1 MSIEDHIQ
9 SLGNRL
15 FEASIEFSEDASWID
30 KLVTLTTSDES
41 FRLQALRF
49 IDVLPSLEDDIS
61 LTKHLQSY
69 FGQLDL
75 SLPELARWGLD
86 HSDEPWLAHIAAP
99 LTRFT
104 IRGLSRKFMGGQT
117 KKEAAS
123 TIKKLRDGGMNS
135 SLDILGEATINEQEA
150 EAYQQAYLEL
160 ISNMASE
167 TDQWPHNAN
176 LDQCYGREIPR
187 LNISLKPSSL
197 YSQINAADYKGSQQA
212 ILKRLYPIIEC
223 AREHNAFVTID
234 MEQYDYKHITMA
246 VFTRLLNDKSL
257 SDWPNL
263 GIAIQAYLKDAY
275 QDLQSLAD
283 VIEQRD
289 APASV
294 RLVRGAYWDY
304 ETVIAAQN
312 NWRSPV
318 WSVKQ
323 NTDANF
329 ERCLDYL
336 LFRNDLFN
344 TAVASHNIR
353 SLAATTALA
362 EHHDLDTDH
371 YEFQMLYGMAK
382 PLKKAL
388 IQQQKHLRV
397 YMPYGKTL
405 PGMSYLVRRLL
416 ENSTG
421 ETVLDIGLKSKYDHI
436 NLQQPVFL
444 DEKRDNSKANR
455 FQNTPLLR
463 FTDTSEYQQF
473 QQALERE
480 QSLLGKHYPMIID
493 GEYLESNTTI
503 TSINP
508 AQPDQII
515 GCVSAADL
523 ALADR
528 ALAAAQRASS
538 NWKNMSA
545 KERADGLRNIAA
557 RLSKQRYQFAAL
569 QVLEAG
575 KNWLEADADVC
586 EAIDFLNYY
595 ADQAERLGLAVIN
608 VIAGEHNLLGY
619 RARGVG
625 LVIPPWNF
633 PLAILTGMLSATIV
647 TGNTAILKPSSETP
661 VIAARFIQLVHEAG
675 LPPGVVN
682 LVPGSGEIIGD
693 YLARS
698 PHIHLIAFT
707 GSEAVGTRLIQ
718 TGAQLQPEQYHVK
731 RVIAEMG
738 GKNAIIIDDDADLD
752 VAVTG
757 TVASAFGFQGQKCS
771 ACSRVI
777 VLDKAYDAFIERLL
791 ATAKSLHIGPPQEAG
806 NYLGPVISQQA
817 YERIHRA
824 IANGMDRAT
833 LLLDNTIDQNN
844 SGYFISPV
852 IFTDVSPDTLLAQE
866 EIFGPV
872 LSVMRA
878 RDFSQAIDMANSTRY
893 ALTGGVYSRNPQHL
907 MQAGTS
913 FNVGN
918 LYLNRKITGA
928 MVARQPFGGFN
939 MSGIGNKAGGENY
952 LQQFMQSYC
961 ITENTLRRGF
971 APALS
976 KDGNGQQG

>member
-1 MSIEDHIQ
+1 MSIEDHID
-9 SLGNRL
+9 SLGHQL
-15 FEASIEFSEDASWID
+15 FDAARENSEEAGWID
-30 KLVTLTTSDES
+30 KLVMLTTRDEN
-41 FRLQALRF
+41 FRVQALRF
-49 IDVLPSLEDDIS
+49 IDVLPSLEDDTS

-69 FGQLDL
+69 FGPLNL
-75 SLPELARWGLD
+75 SLPEFARWGLD

-117 KKEAAS
+117 TAEAATRIRS
-123 TIKKLRDGGMNS
+123 LRDKGMNS

-160 ISNMASE
+160 ITNMASAVNPW
-167 TDQWPHNAN
+167 QHHAG
-176 LDQCYGREIPR
+176 LDHCYGREIPR

-197 YSQINAADYKGSQQA
+197 YSQISAVDQKGSVKA
-212 ILKRLYPIIEC
+212 ILNRLYPIIEC
-223 AREHNAFVTID
+223 ARDHHAFVMID
-234 MEQYDYKHITMA
+234 MEQYDYKDITMA
-246 VFTRLLNDKSL
+246 VFKQLLSDKSL
-257 SDWPNL
+257 SDWPDI
-263 GIAIQAYLKDAY
+263 GVAIQAYLKDAH
-275 QDLQSLAD
+275 QDLQLLA
-283 VIEQRD
+283 ETLKLRD

-312 NWRSPV
+312 NWPSPV
-318 WSVKQ
+318 WSVKH

-329 ERCLDYL
+329 ERCLNYL
-336 LFRNDLFN
+336 LSRADRFN

-353 SLAATTALA
+353 SLAATIALA
-362 EHHDLDTDH
+362 EHYDVDTDN
-371 YEFQMLYGMAK
+371 YEFQMLYGMAD

-388 IQQQKHLRV
+388 LQQQKHLRIYV
-397 YMPYGKTL
+397 PYGKTL

-416 ENSTG
+416 ENSSG
-421 ETVLDIGLKSKYDHI
+421 ASVLDVGLQSQLENI
-436 NLQQPVFL
+436 NLLKPVFV
-444 DEKRDNSKANR
+444 DEPENSRHASG

-463 FTDTSEYQQF
+463 FTDGSDYQRF
-473 QQALERE
+473 EQALAQARS
-480 QSLLGKHYPMIID
+480 QLGRHYPLIIN
-493 GEYLESNTTI
+493 GERLQSSETI
-503 TSINP
+503 TSLNP
-508 AQPDQII
+508 AQPDEII
-515 GCVSAADL
+515 GTVSAAEPL
-523 ALADR
+523 LADR
-528 ALAAAQRASS
+528 ALAAAQQACSH
-538 NWKNMSA
+538 WKHRTA
-545 KERADGLRNIAA
+545 AERAEWLRRIAA
-557 RLSKQRYQFAAL
+557 RLLQQRFDFAAW

-575 KNWLEADADVC
+575 KNWTEADADVC

-595 ADQAERLGLAVIN
+595 AEQAERLGSATVN
-608 VIAGEHNLLGY
+608 DRPGEHNLLGY
-619 RARGVG
+619 RARGIG

-647 TGNTAILKPSSETP
+647 SGNTAILKPSSQTP
-661 VIAARFIQLVHEAG
+661 VVAARFIELMHEAG
-675 LPPGVVN
+675 LPAGVVN
-682 LVPGSGEIIGD
+682 LVPGRGDIIGE
-693 YLARS
+693 YLARN

-718 TGAQLQPEQYHVK
+718 TGAQLQAQQHHVK

-777 VLDKAYDAFIERLL
+777 VLDKAYDTFIERLL
-791 ATAKSLHIGPPQEAG
+791 ATTKSLQIGPPQFAG
-806 NYLGPVISQQA
+806 NLIGPVISQQA
-817 YERIHRA
+817 YERIHAA
-824 IANGMDRAT
+824 IATGKDYAT
-833 LLLDNTIDQNN
+833 LLLDNTIDRQHT
-844 SGYFISPV
+844 GYFISPV
-852 IFTDVSPDTLLAQE
+852 IFTDVTSDKPLAQE

-878 RDFSQAIDMANSTRY
+878 RDFSQAIDIANDTRY

-907 MQAGTS
+907 MQAGED

-928 MVARQPFGGFN
+928 LVARQPFGGFN
-939 MSGIGNKAGGENY
+939 MSGTGFKAGGESY
-952 LQQFMQSYC
+952 LQQFMESYC

-971 APALS
+971 APSLNT
-976 KDGNGQQG
+976 DNNGQAD